1 MEDLPINNPKPD
13 FYSIILKFMLY
24 ITAYIIIPICIFSWI
39 IDPILLSPTWR
50 QVISIN
56 EIRLLAKLLFFYSSY
71 KIYKSGTSFIFE
83 KLQLNLKSEW
93 INYLTFKGW
102 KIKYYKRLSF
112 YLDSLKD
119 FCEFFEKITDY
130 IGDMLRYMVYG
141 SSILLVFFTYFLI
154 CSIVWSGYNKR
165 FFGFDVWNSELL
177 LDYVKGFNIEL
188 FSLISFLILS
198 IMLTLFVLGIMLFLL
213 LFIEDSIIMCLF
225 PLKDNRIDT
234 SDVPISFIEAAINNL
249 ICFDFSDRF
258 QQRQIKKNQT
268 TQLISIALDSYIKVD
283 NGNRHPHYTNFCF
296 PLWAGHL
303 SKAAQNDVL
312 FRTNGLYKKIDYVC
326 ARINNMNSPDERDM
340 IVQELKMY
348 LKFIEEKDLSKIER
362 VPYKVKKTN
371 LSNFFIKGISQV
383 LKIM

>member
-1 MEDLPINNPKPD
+1 M
-13 FYSIILKFMLY
+13 
-24 ITAYIIIPICIFSWI
+24 CIFIWV
-39 IDPILLSPTWR
+39 IDPILLSPTWH

-56 EIRLLAKLLFFYSSY
+56 EIRFLSKLLFFYISY
-71 KIYKSGTSFIFE
+71 KIYKSAISFIFD

-102 KIKYYKRLSF
+102 KIKYYKKLSF
-112 YLDSLKD
+112 YLNSSKD

-130 IGDMLRYMVYG
+130 IGDMLRYMFYG
-141 SSILLVFFTYFLI
+141 SSILLVLFTYFLG

-165 FFGFDVWNSELL
+165 FFGFDVWSSELL

-188 FSLISFLILS
+188 FSLISFLIFS
-198 IMLTLFVLGIMLFLL
+198 IMLTLFVLCIMLFLL

-249 ICFDFSDRF
+249 IYFNFSDSFR
-258 QQRQIKKNQT
+258 QKQIKKNQT
-268 TQLISIALDSYIKVD
+268 TQLISTALDSYIKVD
-283 NGNRHPHYTNFCF
+283 NGNRDPHYTSFCF
-296 PLWAGHL
+296 TLWAGHL

-312 FRTNGLYKKIDYVC
+312 FRTNGLYERIDEVC
-326 ARINNMNSPDERDM
+326 AKINNMNSPDERDT

-348 LKFIEEKDLSKIER
+348 LKFIEDKDLSQIER
-362 VPYKVKKTN
+362 VPYKIKKTN
-371 LSNFFIKGISQV
+371 LSNFLIKGISQI
-383 LKIM
+383 LRIM